1 MVEARTTVQFQLN
14 RGEYGLPENMRLYD
28 VQFNPSDYGIITNYD
43 DLRSIYKT
51 ELSPTIITL
60 TTNKESGQ
68 QIIKKQIL
76 KNKLMDQLGVNFAYT
91 ECVVHS

>member
-28 VQFNPSDYGIITNYD
+28 VQFDPSDYGIIAKYNESRT
-43 DLRSIYKT
+43 IYKT

-60 TTNKESGQ
+60 TTNEESGQ
-68 QIIKKQIL
+68 EIIKKQIL
-76 KNKLMDQLGVNFAYT
+76 KKKL
-91 ECVVHS
+91 

>member
-1 MVEARTTVQFQLN
+1 MVEARTIQFQLN

-28 VQFNPSDYGIITNYD
+28 VQFDPSDYGIIANYD
-43 DLRSIYKT
+43 EIRPIYAT
-51 ELSPTIITL
+51 DLSPTIITL

-76 KNKLMDQLGVNFAYT
+76 KKKLQD
-91 ECVVHS
+91 